1 MISTNDLR
9 TGVTVELDGQLLSVI
24 DFQHVKPGK
33 GSPFVRTKLKNIKTG
48 YTMEKTFNAG
58 EKLPRAHIDR
68 HEMQYLYHTGTEYVF
83 MDNATYEQH
92 HIGKDLLGD
101 GVKFLKDGMIV
112 QTMSHE
118 GTIFG
123 VELPNFVELK
133 IIETEPGLRGDR
145 AQAGTK
151 PAKVESGAIIQ
162 VPLFVEQDSVIQ
174 VDTRTGEYL
183 KRV

>member
-9 TGVTVELDGQLLSVI
+9 TGVTIELDGQLYTVI

-48 YTMEKTFNAG
+48 YTLEKTFNAG
-58 EKLPRAHIDR
+58 EKVGRARIDR
-68 HEMQYLYHTGTEYVF
+68 HELQYLYHTGSEYVF
-83 MDNATYEQH
+83 MDNETYEQH
-92 HIGKDLLGD
+92 HFDKSLLGD
-101 GVKFLKDGMIV
+101 GVNYLKEAMIV
-112 QTMSHE
+112 QAASHE
-118 GTIFG
+118 NQIFG

-133 IIETEPGLRGDR
+133 VTETEPGLRGDR

-151 PAKVESGAIIQ
+151 PAKLETGVLVQ
-162 VPLFVEQDSVIQ
+162 VPLFVETGEIIQ
-174 VDTRTGEYL
+174 VDTRSGEYL

>member
-9 TGVTVELDGQLLSVI
+9 AGVTVELDGQLMTVV

-48 YTMEKTFNAG
+48 YTVEKTFNAG

-68 HEMQYLYHTGTEYVF
+68 HEMQYLYHTGDEYVF
-83 MDNATYEQH
+83 MDNTTYEQH
-92 HIGKDLLGD
+92 HLSKEMLGE

-112 QTMSHE
+112 QAASHE
-118 GTIFG
+118 GSLFG
-123 VELPNFVELK
+123 VELPNFVDLK
-133 IIETEPGLRGDR
+133 VIETDPGLRGDR

-151 PAKVESGAIIQ
+151 PAKLESGAVVQ
-162 VPLFVEQDSVIQ
+162 VPLFVDEGQLIQ

>member
-9 TGVTVELDGQLLSVI
+9 TGVTIELDGELYTVV

-48 YTMEKTFNAG
+48 YTLEKTFNAG

-68 HEMQYLYHTGTEYVF
+68 REMQYLYNTGDEYVF
-83 MDNATYEQH
+83 MDNETYEQH
-92 HIGKDLLGD
+92 HFSKDLLGE
-101 GVKFLKDGMIV
+101 GVKFLKEAMV
-112 QTMSHE
+112 VSALSHE
-118 GTIFG
+118 GTFFG

-133 IIETEPGLRGDR
+133 VEETEPGIRGDR

-151 PAKVESGAIIQ
+151 PAKLETGAIVQ
-162 VPLFVEQDSVIQ
+162 VPLFVEVGDIIQ

>member
-9 TGVTVELDGQLLSVI
+9 TGVTVELDGQLMTVV

-68 HEMQYLYHTGTEYVF
+68 HEMQYLYHTGEEYIF

-92 HIGKDLLGD
+92 QIGRDLLGE
-101 GVKFLKDGMIV
+101 GVNFLKDGMIV
-112 QTMSHE
+112 QAMSHE
-118 GTIFG
+118 GNLFG
-123 VELPNFVELK
+123 VELPNFVDLK
-133 IIETEPGLRGDR
+133 VIETEPGLRGDR

-151 PAKVESGAIIQ
+151 PAKLETGATVQ
-162 VPLFVEQDSVIQ
+162 VPLFVEQDDVIQ